1 MEVMMEFEKRT
12 IIMLVNNISKNFRDK
27 MRIKCEELG
36 LVDAY
41 RPIFWVLKEH
51 DGCTQ
56 LDICKL
62 TQLKAPTVSLTL
74 QKMETS
80 GFIKR
85 VVDEDDK
92 RNVRIFITEK
102 GNDIQNEIGRLLKE
116 TETDFLKDLD
126 ESEQEVLKKLLL
138 KVIYSIG
145 LECQCSKGDKK

>member
-1 MEVMMEFEKRT
+1 MDFEKRT
-12 IIMLVNNISKNFRDK
+12 VIMLVNDVSKCFRDK

-41 RPIFWVLKEH
+41 RPMFWVLKNY

-56 LDICKL
+56 LDICRL

-74 QKMETS
+74 QKMEAS
-80 GFIKR
+80 GFITR

-102 GNDIQNEIGRLLKE
+102 GKDIQNEIGRLLKE

-126 ESEQEVLKKLLL
+126 ESEQEVLKKLLV
-138 KVIYSIG
+138 KVVYSIG
-145 LECQCSKGDKK
+145 LECKCSKGDSR

>member
-1 MEVMMEFEKRT
+1 MEFEKRT

-27 MRIKCEELG
+27 MRVKCEELG

-74 QKMETS
+74 QKMETG

-102 GNDIQNEIGRLLKE
+102 GNDIQTEIGRLLKE
-116 TETDFLKDLD
+116 TENEFLKDLD

-145 LECQCSKGDKK
+145 LECQCSKGEKK